1 MDLIYI
7 ANDKLNFGDYTLSAK
22 AKLEDFSYLG
32 DLYKIKTYQEIT
44 KLERNGLLVYESVP
58 GSNVRD
64 LEFEKN
70 GLHFVV
76 ESDKDIQVTIG
87 LEESTEY
94 EVSIDEAIVE
104 DYKTNISGKLVLSVS
119 LGEKKSADIKIVKK

>member
-7 ANDKLNFGDYTLSAK
+7 VNDKLNFGDYTLSAK

-32 DLYKIKTYQEIT
+32 DLYKIKTYRDIT
-44 KLERNGLLVYESVP
+44 KLERNGLLIYESVP

-70 GLHFVV
+70 GLHFIV
-76 ESDKDIQVTIG
+76 ESDKDIQITVG

>member
-7 ANDKLNFGDYTLSAK
+7 VNDKLNFGDYTLSAK

-32 DLYKIKTYQEIT
+32 DLYKIKTYRDIT
-44 KLERNGLLVYESVP
+44 KLERNGLLIYESVP

-70 GLHFVV
+70 GLHFIV
-76 ESDKDIQVTIG
+76 ESDKDIQITVG

-119 LGEKKSADIKIVKK
+119 LGEKKSVDIKIVKK